1 MRFCPKKAPYS
12 LSLPLLNGA
21 YRIIEMRWTLSYAF
35 AIAQLVSA
43 RFIESRDAVTAQVNF
58 NQNTG
63 WPQHFA
69 SGLLYGVPDTVNQIP
84 VGFLHFAPLLFHSI
98 LIRSRCN
105 FLRILDIIMNEREAH
120 RSQPLAADGS
130 SA

>member
-1 MRFCPKKAPYS
+1 MTFFPKKAPYS
-12 LSLPLLNGA
+12 LSLPLLKGA
-21 YRIIEMRWTLSYAF
+21 YRTIEMCRIFAYAF

-43 RFIESRDAVTAQVNF
+43 RSSESRDAVTAQVNF

-84 VGFLHFAPLLFHSI
+84 V
-98 LIRSRCN
+98 
-105 FLRILDIIMNEREAH
+105 
-120 RSQPLAADGS
+120 
-130 SA
+130 